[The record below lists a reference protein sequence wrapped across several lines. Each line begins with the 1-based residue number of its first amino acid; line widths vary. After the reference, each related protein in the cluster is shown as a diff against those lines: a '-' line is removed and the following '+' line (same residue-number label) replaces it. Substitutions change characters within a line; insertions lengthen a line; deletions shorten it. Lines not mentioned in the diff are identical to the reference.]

1 MRPGRSRRGSR
12 RQSPS
17 EEEKGGKT
25 GVDVVRCRSSADVQ
39 RMRYLH
45 ERHEW
50 THPRPGYRHVVNL
63 AARVRESRTA
73 RSATATAS
81 TAAYLDGLWYK
92 VTRVEVELEELS
104 SLVHGEGAS
113 VFGV

>member
-1 MRPGRSRRGSR
+1 MKGRNG
-12 RQSPS
+12 P
-17 EEEKGGKT
+17 T
-25 GVDVVRCRSSADVQ
+25 LVQ
-39 RMRYLH
+39 DIDTLST
-45 ERHEW
+45 W
-50 THPRPGYRHVVNL
+50 P
-63 AARVRESRTA
+63 RVRESRTA

-81 TAAYLDGLWYK
+81 AAAYLDGLWCK